1 MNSLISIIVP
11 VYNTENYLEK
21 CLLSLVNQ
29 TYKNIEI
36 IIIDDGSPDNSM
48 NIIQKFVLADNR
60 AKVISQKNQGLSG
73 ARNTGINNANGD
85 YIMFIDSDDWI
96 EIDTCEKAINA
107 SEKYNADVVFWSYI
121 KEFSNSQKDNYLFDK
136 TEIIWS
142 EKNINQLS
150 RRMVGL
156 VGDELANPQSI
167 DNLVTAWGKLYKKSV
182 IGDVRFTDTKII
194 GTEDAL
200 FNIEVFLGIN
210 SAVYIPD
217 LLSHYRKD
225 NESSLTH
232 NYKEKL
238 VSRWKEMYSRIKILL
253 DRNDMSREYYDAL
266 KNRICFGLIGLGIN
280 LAEDKKMSF
289 KEKKKEIYNILSMN
303 HYQIALKD
311 LDFSYLP
318 IQWKVFF
325 KLAKN
330 NNALLLLWLLKIMD
344 YLRRK

>member
-1 MNSLISIIVP
+1 MDSLISIIVP

-21 CLLSLVNQ
+21 CLYSLVNQ

-36 IIIDDGSPDNSM
+36 IIVDDGSPDNSM

-60 AKVISQKNQGLSG
+60 VKVISQKNQGLSG
-73 ARNTGINNANGD
+73 ARNTGMNNTNGD

-232 NYKEKL
+232 NYKKKL
-238 VSRWKEMYSRIKILL
+238 VSRWREMYSRIKFLL

-289 KEKKKEIYNILSMN
+289 KEKKKEIYNILSMK

-330 NNALLLLWLLKIMD
+330 NNALLLLWLLEIMD
-344 YLRRK
+344 HLRKK

>member
-1 MNSLISIIVP
+1 MDSLISIIVP

-21 CLLSLVNQ
+21 CLYSLVNQ

-36 IIIDDGSPDNSM
+36 IIVDDGSPDNSM

-60 AKVISQKNQGLSG
+60 VKVISQKNQGLSG
-73 ARNTGINNANGD
+73 ARNTGMNNTNGD

-232 NYKEKL
+232 NYKKKL
-238 VSRWKEMYSRIKILL
+238 VSRWREMYSRIKFLL

-289 KEKKKEIYNILSMN
+289 KEKKKEIYNILSMK

-330 NNALLLLWLLKIMD
+330 NNALLLLWLLEIMD
-344 YLRRK
+344 YLRKK

>member
-1 MNSLISIIVP
+1 MDSLISIIVP

-21 CLLSLVNQ
+21 CLYSLVNQ

-60 AKVISQKNQGLSG
+60 VKVISQKNQGLSG
-73 ARNTGINNANGD
+73 ARNTGMNNANGD

-107 SEKYNADVVFWSYI
+107 SEKYNADVVFWPYI
-121 KEFSNSQKDNYLFDK
+121 KEFSDLQKDNYLFDK

-232 NYKEKL
+232 NYKKKL
-238 VSRWKEMYSRIKILL
+238 VSRWREMYSRIKFLL

-280 LAEDKKMSF
+280 LAG
-289 KEKKKEIYNILSMN
+289 
-303 HYQIALKD
+303 
-311 LDFSYLP
+311 
-318 IQWKVFF
+318 
-325 KLAKN
+325 
-330 NNALLLLWLLKIMD
+330 
-344 YLRRK
+344 R

>member
-1 MNSLISIIVP
+1 MDSLISIIVP

-21 CLLSLVNQ
+21 CLYSLVNQ

-60 AKVISQKNQGLSG
+60 VKVISQKNQGLSG
-73 ARNTGINNANGD
+73 ARNTGMNNANGD

-107 SEKYNADVVFWSYI
+107 SEKYNADVVFWPYI
-121 KEFSNSQKDNYLFDK
+121 KEFSDLQKDNYLFDK

-232 NYKEKL
+232 NDKKKL
-238 VSRWKEMYSRIKILL
+238 VSRWREMYSRIKFLL

-289 KEKKKEIYNILSMN
+289 KEKKKEIYNILSMK

-344 YLRRK
+344 YLRKK

>member
-1 MNSLISIIVP
+1 MDSLISIIVP

-21 CLLSLVNQ
+21 CLYSLVNQ

-36 IIIDDGSPDNSM
+36 IIIDDGSTDNSM

-60 AKVISQKNQGLSG
+60 VKVISQKNQGLSG
-73 ARNTGINNANGD
+73 ARNTGMNNANGD

-121 KEFSNSQKDNYLFDK
+121 KEFSDLQKDNYLFDK

-232 NYKEKL
+232 NYKKKL
-238 VSRWKEMYSRIKILL
+238 VSRWKEMYSRIKFFL

-266 KNRICFGLIGLGIN
+266 KNRICFGLIGLGIS

-289 KEKKKEIYNILSMN
+289 KEKKKEIYNILSMK

-330 NNALLLLWLLKIMD
+330 NNALLLLWLLEIMD
-344 YLRRK
+344 YLRKK

>member
-1 MNSLISIIVP
+1 MDSLISIIVP

-21 CLLSLVNQ
+21 CLYSLVNQ

-36 IIIDDGSPDNSM
+36 IIIDDGSPDKSM

-60 AKVISQKNQGLSG
+60 VKVISQKNQGLSG
-73 ARNTGINNANGD
+73 ARNTGMNNTNGD

-232 NYKEKL
+232 NYKKKL
-238 VSRWKEMYSRIKILL
+238 VSRWREMYSRIKFLL

-289 KEKKKEIYNILSMN
+289 KEKKKEIYNILSMK

-330 NNALLLLWLLKIMD
+330 NNALLLLWLLEIMD
-344 YLRRK
+344 YLRKK

>member
-1 MNSLISIIVP
+1 MDSLISIIVP

-21 CLLSLVNQ
+21 CLYSLVNQ

-36 IIIDDGSPDNSM
+36 IIVDDGSPDNSM

-60 AKVISQKNQGLSG
+60 VKVISQKNQGVSR
-73 ARNTGINNANGD
+73 ARNTGMNNANGD

-232 NYKEKL
+232 NYKKKL
-238 VSRWKEMYSRIKILL
+238 VSRWREMYSRIKFLL
-253 DRNDMSREYYDAL
+253 DRNDMSREYHDAL

-289 KEKKKEIYNILSMN
+289 KEKKKEIYNILSMK

-330 NNALLLLWLLKIMD
+330 NNALLLLWLLEIMD
-344 YLRRK
+344 YLRKE

>member
-1 MNSLISIIVP
+1 MDSLISIIVP

-21 CLLSLVNQ
+21 CLYSLVNQ

-60 AKVISQKNQGLSG
+60 VKVISQKNQGLSG
-73 ARNTGINNANGD
+73 ARNTGMNNANGD

-107 SEKYNADVVFWSYI
+107 SEKYNADVVFWPYI
-121 KEFSNSQKDNYLFDK
+121 KEFSDLQKDNYLFDK

-194 GTEDAL
+194 ETEDAL

-232 NYKEKL
+232 NYKKKL
-238 VSRWKEMYSRIKILL
+238 VSRWREMYSRIKFLL

-289 KEKKKEIYNILSMN
+289 KEKKKEIYNILSMK

-344 YLRRK
+344 YLRKK

>member
-1 MNSLISIIVP
+1 MDSLISIIVP

-21 CLLSLVNQ
+21 CLYSLVNQ

-60 AKVISQKNQGLSG
+60 VKVISQKNQGLSG
-73 ARNTGINNANGD
+73 ARNTGMNNANGD

-232 NYKEKL
+232 NYKKKL
-238 VSRWKEMYSRIKILL
+238 VSRWREMYSRIKFLL

-289 KEKKKEIYNILSMN
+289 KEKKKEIYNILSMK

-330 NNALLLLWLLKIMD
+330 NNALLLLWLLEIMD
-344 YLRRK
+344 HLRKK

>member
-1 MNSLISIIVP
+1 MDSLISIIVP

-21 CLLSLVNQ
+21 CLYSLVNQ

-60 AKVISQKNQGLSG
+60 VKVISQKNQGLSG
-73 ARNTGINNANGD
+73 ARNTGMNNANGD

-121 KEFSNSQKDNYLFDK
+121 KEFFDSQKDNYLFDK

-167 DNLVTAWGKLYKKSV
+167 DNLVTAWCKLYKKSV

-200 FNIEVFLGIN
+200 FNIEVFLEIN

-232 NYKEKL
+232 NYKKKL
-238 VSRWKEMYSRIKILL
+238 VSRWREMYSRIKFLL

-289 KEKKKEIYNILSMN
+289 KEKKKEIYNILSMK

-330 NNALLLLWLLKIMD
+330 NNALLLLWLLEIMD
-344 YLRRK
+344 YLRKK

>member
-1 MNSLISIIVP
+1 MDSLISIIVP

-21 CLLSLVNQ
+21 CLYSLVNQ

-36 IIIDDGSPDNSM
+36 IIIVDGSPDNSM

-60 AKVISQKNQGLSG
+60 VKVISQKNQGLSG
-73 ARNTGINNANGD
+73 ARNTGMNNTNGD

-232 NYKEKL
+232 NYKKKL
-238 VSRWKEMYSRIKILL
+238 VSRWREMYSRIKFLL

-289 KEKKKEIYNILSMN
+289 KEKKKEIYNILSMK

-330 NNALLLLWLLKIMD
+330 NNALLLLWLLEIMD
-344 YLRRK
+344 YLRKK

>member
-1 MNSLISIIVP
+1 MDSLISIIVP

-21 CLLSLVNQ
+21 CLYSLVNQ

-60 AKVISQKNQGLSG
+60 VKVISQKNQGLSG
-73 ARNTGINNANGD
+73 ARNTGMNNANGD

-107 SEKYNADVVFWSYI
+107 SEKYNADVVFWPYI
-121 KEFSNSQKDNYLFDK
+121 KEFSDLQKDNYLFDK

-232 NYKEKL
+232 NYKKKL
-238 VSRWKEMYSRIKILL
+238 VSRWREMYSRIKFLL

-289 KEKKKEIYNILSMN
+289 KEK
-303 HYQIALKD
+303 
-311 LDFSYLP
+311 
-318 IQWKVFF
+318 
-325 KLAKN
+325 
-330 NNALLLLWLLKIMD
+330 
-344 YLRRK
+344 RRKYITYFQ

>member
-1 MNSLISIIVP
+1 MDSLISIIVP

-21 CLLSLVNQ
+21 CLYSLVNQ

-60 AKVISQKNQGLSG
+60 VKVISQKNQGLSG
-73 ARNTGINNANGD
+73 ARNTGMNNANGD

-107 SEKYNADVVFWSYI
+107 SEKYNADVVFWPYI
-121 KEFSNSQKDNYLFDK
+121 KEFSDLQKDNYLFDK

-182 IGDVRFTDTKII
+182 IGDVRFTDTKIL

-232 NYKEKL
+232 NYKKKL
-238 VSRWKEMYSRIKILL
+238 VSRWREMYSRIKFLL

-289 KEKKKEIYNILSMN
+289 KEKKKEIYNILSMK

-344 YLRRK
+344 YLRKK

>member
-1 MNSLISIIVP
+1 M
-11 VYNTENYLEK
+11 
-21 CLLSLVNQ
+21 
-29 TYKNIEI
+29 
-36 IIIDDGSPDNSM
+36 
-48 NIIQKFVLADNR
+48 
-60 AKVISQKNQGLSG
+60 
-73 ARNTGINNANGD
+73 
-85 YIMFIDSDDWI
+85 
-96 EIDTCEKAINA
+96 
-107 SEKYNADVVFWSYI
+107 VFWSYI
-121 KEFSNSQKDNYLFDK
+121 KEFSDLQKDNYLFDK

-217 LLSHYRKD
+217 LLYHYRKD

-232 NYKEKL
+232 NYKKKL
-238 VSRWKEMYSRIKILL
+238 VSRWKEMYSRIKFLL

-289 KEKKKEIYNILSMN
+289 KEKKKEIYNILSMK

-330 NNALLLLWLLKIMD
+330 NNALLLLWLLEIMD
-344 YLRRK
+344 YLRKK

>member
-1 MNSLISIIVP
+1 MDSLISIIVP

-21 CLLSLVNQ
+21 CLYSLVNQ

-60 AKVISQKNQGLSG
+60 VKVISQKNQGLSG
-73 ARNTGINNANGD
+73 AKNTGMNNANGD

-232 NYKEKL
+232 NYKKKL
-238 VSRWKEMYSRIKILL
+238 VSRWREMYSRIKFLL

-289 KEKKKEIYNILSMN
+289 KEKKKEIYNILSMK

-330 NNALLLLWLLKIMD
+330 NNALLLLWLLEIMD
-344 YLRRK
+344 HLRKK

>member
-1 MNSLISIIVP
+1 MDSLISIIVP

-21 CLLSLVNQ
+21 CLYSLVNQ

-60 AKVISQKNQGLSG
+60 VKVISQKNQGLSG
-73 ARNTGINNANGD
+73 ARNTRMNNANGD

-107 SEKYNADVVFWSYI
+107 SEKYNADVVFWPYI
-121 KEFSNSQKDNYLFDK
+121 KEFSDLQKDNYLFDK

-232 NYKEKL
+232 NYKKKL
-238 VSRWKEMYSRIKILL
+238 VSRWREMYSRIKFLL

-289 KEKKKEIYNILSMN
+289 KEKKKEIYNILSMK

-344 YLRRK
+344 YLRKK

>member
-1 MNSLISIIVP
+1 MVSLISIIVP

-21 CLLSLVNQ
+21 CLYSLVNQ

-36 IIIDDGSPDNSM
+36 IIVDDGSPDNSM

-60 AKVISQKNQGLSG
+60 VKVISQKNQGLSG
-73 ARNTGINNANGD
+73 ARNTGMNNTNGD

-232 NYKEKL
+232 NYKKKL
-238 VSRWKEMYSRIKILL
+238 VSRWREMYSRIKFLL

-289 KEKKKEIYNILSMN
+289 KEKKKEIYNILSMK
-303 HYQIALKD
+303 HYQIALKN

-330 NNALLLLWLLKIMD
+330 NNALLLLWLLEIMD
-344 YLRRK
+344 YLRKK

>member
-60 AKVISQKNQGLSG
+60 VKVISQNNQGLSG
-73 ARNTGINNANGD
+73 ARNIGMNNANGD

-107 SEKYNADVVFWSYI
+107 SEKYNADVVFWPYI
-121 KEFSNSQKDNYLFDK
+121 KEFSDSQKDNYLFDK

-266 KNRICFGLIGLGIN
+266 NNRICFGLIGLGIN
-280 LAEDKKMSF
+280 LAEDRKMSF
-289 KEKKKEIYNILSMN
+289 KEKQKEIHNILSMN

-344 YLRRK
+344 YLRKK

>member
-238 VSRWKEMYSRIKILL
+238 VSRWREMYSRIKFLL

-289 KEKKKEIYNILSMN
+289 KEKKKEIYNILSMK

-330 NNALLLLWLLKIMD
+330 NNALLLLWLLEIMD
-344 YLRRK
+344 YLRKK

>member
-1 MNSLISIIVP
+1 MDSLISIIVP

-21 CLLSLVNQ
+21 CLYSLVNQ

-36 IIIDDGSPDNSM
+36 IIVDDGSPDNSM

-60 AKVISQKNQGLSG
+60 VKVISQKNQGLSG
-73 ARNTGINNANGD
+73 ARNTGMNNTNGD

-232 NYKEKL
+232 NYKKKL
-238 VSRWKEMYSRIKILL
+238 VSRWREMYSRIKFLL

-289 KEKKKEIYNILSMN
+289 KEKKKEIYNILSMK

-330 NNALLLLWLLKIMD
+330 NNALLLLWLLEIMD
-344 YLRRK
+344 YLRKE

>member
-1 MNSLISIIVP
+1 MDSLISIIVP

-36 IIIDDGSPDNSM
+36 IIVDDGSPDNSM

-60 AKVISQKNQGLSG
+60 VKVISQKNQGLSG
-73 ARNTGINNANGD
+73 ARNTGMNNTNGD

-232 NYKEKL
+232 NYKKKL
-238 VSRWKEMYSRIKILL
+238 VSRWREMYSRIKFLL

-289 KEKKKEIYNILSMN
+289 KEKKKEIYNILSMK

-330 NNALLLLWLLKIMD
+330 NNALLLLWLLEIMD
-344 YLRRK
+344 YLRKK

>member
-1 MNSLISIIVP
+1 MDSLISIIVP

-21 CLLSLVNQ
+21 CLYSLVNQ

-60 AKVISQKNQGLSG
+60 VKVISQKNQGLSG
-73 ARNTGINNANGD
+73 ARNTGMNNANGD

-121 KEFSNSQKDNYLFDK
+121 KEFSDSQKDNYLFDK

-200 FNIEVFLGIN
+200 FNIEVFLEIN

-232 NYKEKL
+232 NYKKKL
-238 VSRWKEMYSRIKILL
+238 VSRWREMYSRIKFLL

-289 KEKKKEIYNILSMN
+289 KEKKKEIYNILSMK

-330 NNALLLLWLLKIMD
+330 NNALLLLWLLEIMD
-344 YLRRK
+344 YLRKK

>member
-1 MNSLISIIVP
+1 MDSLISIIVP

-21 CLLSLVNQ
+21 CLYSLVNQ

-60 AKVISQKNQGLSG
+60 VKVISQKNQGLSG
-73 ARNTGINNANGD
+73 ARNTGMNNANGD

-121 KEFSNSQKDNYLFDK
+121 KEFSDSQKDNYLFDK
-136 TEIIWS
+136 TEILWS

>member
-1 MNSLISIIVP
+1 MDSLISIIVP

-21 CLLSLVNQ
+21 CLYSLVNQ

-60 AKVISQKNQGLSG
+60 VKVISQKNQGLSG
-73 ARNTGINNANGD
+73 ARNTGMNNANGD

-121 KEFSNSQKDNYLFDK
+121 KEFSDLQKDNYLFDK

-217 LLSHYRKD
+217 LLYHYRKD

-232 NYKEKL
+232 NYK
-238 VSRWKEMYSRIKILL
+238 KISKSME
-253 DRNDMSREYYDAL
+253 RN
-266 KNRICFGLIGLGIN
+266 
-280 LAEDKKMSF
+280 
-289 KEKKKEIYNILSMN
+289 
-303 HYQIALKD
+303 
-311 LDFSYLP
+311 
-318 IQWKVFF
+318 V
-325 KLAKN
+325 
-330 NNALLLLWLLKIMD
+330 
-344 YLRRK
+344 

>member
-1 MNSLISIIVP
+1 MDSLISIIVP

-21 CLLSLVNQ
+21 CLYSLVNQ

-36 IIIDDGSPDNSM
+36 IIVDDGSPDNSM

-60 AKVISQKNQGLSG
+60 VKVISQKNQGLSG
-73 ARNTGINNANGD
+73 ARNTGMNNTNGD

-232 NYKEKL
+232 NYKKKL
-238 VSRWKEMYSRIKILL
+238 VSRWREMYSRIKFLL

-289 KEKKKEIYNILSMN
+289 KEKKKEIYNILSMK

-311 LDFSYLP
+311 LDFLICLYNGKFSLNL
-318 IQWKVFF
+318 Q
-325 KLAKN
+325 
-330 NNALLLLWLLKIMD
+330 KIIMH
-344 YLRRK
+344 YYCYGY

>member
-1 MNSLISIIVP
+1 MDSLISIIVP

-21 CLLSLVNQ
+21 CLYSLVNQ

-60 AKVISQKNQGLSG
+60 VKVISQKNQGLSG
-73 ARNTGINNANGD
+73 ARNTGMNNANGD

-107 SEKYNADVVFWSYI
+107 SEKYNADVVFWPYI
-121 KEFSNSQKDNYLFDK
+121 KEFSDSQKDNYLFDK

-232 NYKEKL
+232 NYKKKL
-238 VSRWKEMYSRIKILL
+238 VSRWREMYSRIKFLL

-289 KEKKKEIYNILSMN
+289 KEKKKEIYNILSMK
-303 HYQIALKD
+303 HYQIALKN

-330 NNALLLLWLLKIMD
+330 NNVLLLLWLLEIMD
-344 YLRRK
+344 YLRKK

>member
-1 MNSLISIIVP
+1 MDSLISIIVP

-21 CLLSLVNQ
+21 CLYSLVNQ

-36 IIIDDGSPDNSM
+36 IIVDDGSPDNSM

-60 AKVISQKNQGLSG
+60 VKVISQKNQGLSG
-73 ARNTGINNANGD
+73 ARNTGMNNANGD

-121 KEFSNSQKDNYLFDK
+121 REFSDSQKDNYLFDK

-232 NYKEKL
+232 NYKRKL
-238 VSRWKEMYSRIKILL
+238 VSRWKEMYSRIKFLL

-280 LAEDKKMSF
+280 LVEDKKMSF
-289 KEKKKEIYNILSMN
+289 KEKKKEIYNILSMK

-344 YLRRK
+344 YLRKK

>member
-1 MNSLISIIVP
+1 MDSLISIIVP

-21 CLLSLVNQ
+21 CLYSLVNQ

-60 AKVISQKNQGLSG
+60 VKVISQKNQGLSG
-73 ARNTGINNANGD
+73 ARNTGMNNANGD

-96 EIDTCEKAINA
+96 ETDTCEKAINA

-232 NYKEKL
+232 NYKKKL
-238 VSRWKEMYSRIKILL
+238 VSRWREMYSRIKFLL

-289 KEKKKEIYNILSMN
+289 KEKKKEIYNILSMK

-330 NNALLLLWLLKIMD
+330 NNALLLLWLLEIMD
-344 YLRRK
+344 YLRKK

>member
-1 MNSLISIIVP
+1 MDSLISIIVP

-21 CLLSLVNQ
+21 CLYSLVNQ

-60 AKVISQKNQGLSG
+60 VKVISQKNQGLSG
-73 ARNTGINNANGD
+73 ARNTGMNNANGD

-96 EIDTCEKAINA
+96 KIDTCEKAINA

-121 KEFSNSQKDNYLFDK
+121 KEFSDLQKDNYLFDK

-217 LLSHYRKD
+217 LLCHYRKD

-232 NYKEKL
+232 NYKKKL
-238 VSRWKEMYSRIKILL
+238 VSRWKEMYSRIKFLL

-289 KEKKKEIYNILSMN
+289 KEKKKEIYNILSMK

-330 NNALLLLWLLKIMD
+330 NNALLLLWLLEIMD
-344 YLRRK
+344 YLRKK

>member
-1 MNSLISIIVP
+1 MDSLISIIVP

-21 CLLSLVNQ
+21 CLYSLVNQ

-60 AKVISQKNQGLSG
+60 VKVISQKNQGLSG
-73 ARNTGINNANGD
+73 ARNTGMNNANGD

-107 SEKYNADVVFWSYI
+107 SEKYNADVVFWPYI
-121 KEFSNSQKDNYLFDK
+121 KEFSDLQKDNYLFDK

-200 FNIEVFLGIN
+200 FNIEVFLEIN

-225 NESSLTH
+225 NEYSLTH
-232 NYKEKL
+232 NYKAKL
-238 VSRWKEMYSRIKILL
+238 VGRWKEMYSRIKFLL

-289 KEKKKEIYNILSMN
+289 KEKKKEIYNILSMK

-330 NNALLLLWLLKIMD
+330 NNALLLLWLLEIMD
-344 YLRRK
+344 YLRKK

>member
-1 MNSLISIIVP
+1 MDSLISIIVP

-21 CLLSLVNQ
+21 CLYSLVNQ

-36 IIIDDGSPDNSM
+36 IIVDDGSPDNSM

-60 AKVISQKNQGLSG
+60 VKVISQKNQGLSG
-73 ARNTGINNANGD
+73 ARNIGMNNTNGD

-232 NYKEKL
+232 NYKKKL
-238 VSRWKEMYSRIKILL
+238 VSRWREMYSRIKFLL

-289 KEKKKEIYNILSMN
+289 KEKKKEIYNILSMK

-330 NNALLLLWLLKIMD
+330 NNALLLLWLLEIMD
-344 YLRRK
+344 HLRKK

>member
-1 MNSLISIIVP
+1 MDSLISIIVP

-21 CLLSLVNQ
+21 CLYSLVNQ

-60 AKVISQKNQGLSG
+60 VKVISQKNQGLSG
-73 ARNTGINNANGD
+73 ARNTGMNNANGD

-96 EIDTCEKAINA
+96 ETDTCEKAINA
-107 SEKYNADVVFWSYI
+107 SEKYNADVVFWPYI
-121 KEFSNSQKDNYLFDK
+121 KEFSDSQKDNYLFDK

-232 NYKEKL
+232 NYKKKL
-238 VSRWKEMYSRIKILL
+238 VSRWREMYSRIKFLL

-289 KEKKKEIYNILSMN
+289 KEKKKEIYNILSMK

-318 IQWKVFF
+318 IQWKAFF

-330 NNALLLLWLLKIMD
+330 NNALLLLWLLEIMD
-344 YLRRK
+344 YLRKK

>member
-1 MNSLISIIVP
+1 MDSLISIIVP

-21 CLLSLVNQ
+21 CLYSLVNQ

-36 IIIDDGSPDNSM
+36 IIVDDGSPDNSM

-60 AKVISQKNQGLSG
+60 VKVISQKNQGLSG
-73 ARNTGINNANGD
+73 ARNTGMNNANGD

-121 KEFSNSQKDNYLFDK
+121 KEFSDSQKDNYLFDK

-200 FNIEVFLGIN
+200 FNIEVFLEIN

-232 NYKEKL
+232 NYKKKL
-238 VSRWKEMYSRIKILL
+238 VSRWREMYSRIKFLL

-289 KEKKKEIYNILSMN
+289 KEKKKEIYNILSMK
-303 HYQIALKD
+303 HYQIVLKD

-330 NNALLLLWLLKIMD
+330 NNALLLLWLLEIMD
-344 YLRRK
+344 YLRKK

>member
-1 MNSLISIIVP
+1 MDSLISIIVP

-21 CLLSLVNQ
+21 CLYSLVNQ

-60 AKVISQKNQGLSG
+60 VKVISQKNQGLSG
-73 ARNTGINNANGD
+73 ARNTGMNNANGD

-107 SEKYNADVVFWSYI
+107 SEKYNADVVFWPYI
-121 KEFSNSQKDNYLFDK
+121 KEFSDLQKDNYLFDK

-232 NYKEKL
+232 NYKKKL
-238 VSRWKEMYSRIKILL
+238 VSRWREMYSRIKFLL

-289 KEKKKEIYNILSMN
+289 KEKKKEIYNILSI
-303 HYQIALKD
+303 YFQ
-311 LDFSYLP
+311 
-318 IQWKVFF
+318 
-325 KLAKN
+325 
-330 NNALLLLWLLKIMD
+330 
-344 YLRRK
+344 

>member
-1 MNSLISIIVP
+1 MDSLISIIVP

-21 CLLSLVNQ
+21 CLYSLVNQ

-36 IIIDDGSPDNSM
+36 IIIDDGSTDNSM

-60 AKVISQKNQGLSG
+60 VKVISQKNQGLSG
-73 ARNTGINNANGD
+73 ARNTGMNNANGD

-107 SEKYNADVVFWSYI
+107 SEKYNADVVFWPYI

-232 NYKEKL
+232 NYKKKL
-238 VSRWKEMYSRIKILL
+238 VSRWKEMYSRIKFLL

-266 KNRICFGLIGLGIN
+266 KNRICFGLIGLGIS

-289 KEKKKEIYNILSMN
+289 KEKKKEIYNILSMK

-330 NNALLLLWLLKIMD
+330 NNALLLLWLLEIMD
-344 YLRRK
+344 YLRKK

>member
-1 MNSLISIIVP
+1 MDSLISIIVP

-21 CLLSLVNQ
+21 CLYSLVNQ

-36 IIIDDGSPDNSM
+36 IIIDDGSTDNSM

-60 AKVISQKNQGLSG
+60 VKVISQKNQGLSG
-73 ARNTGINNANGD
+73 ARNTGMNNANGD

-232 NYKEKL
+232 NYKKKL
-238 VSRWKEMYSRIKILL
+238 VSRWKEMYSRIKFLL

-266 KNRICFGLIGLGIN
+266 KNRICFGLIGLGIS

-289 KEKKKEIYNILSMN
+289 KEKKKEIYNILSMK

-330 NNALLLLWLLKIMD
+330 NNALLLLWLLEIMD
-344 YLRRK
+344 YLRKK

>member
-1 MNSLISIIVP
+1 MDSLISIIVP

-21 CLLSLVNQ
+21 CLYSLVNQ

-36 IIIDDGSPDNSM
+36 IIVDDGSPDNSM

-60 AKVISQKNQGLSG
+60 VKVISQKNQGLSG
-73 ARNTGINNANGD
+73 ARNTGMNNTNGD

-232 NYKEKL
+232 NYKKKL
-238 VSRWKEMYSRIKILL
+238 VSRWREMYSRIKFLL

-289 KEKKKEIYNILSMN
+289 KEKKKEIYNILSMK
-303 HYQIALKD
+303 HYQIALKN

-330 NNALLLLWLLKIMD
+330 NNVLLLLWLLEIMD
-344 YLRRK
+344 YLRKK

>member
-1 MNSLISIIVP
+1 MDSLISIIVP

-21 CLLSLVNQ
+21 CLYSLVNQ

-60 AKVISQKNQGLSG
+60 VKVISQKNQGLSG
-73 ARNTGINNANGD
+73 ARNTGMNNANGD

-107 SEKYNADVVFWSYI
+107 SEKYNADVVFWPYI
-121 KEFSNSQKDNYLFDK
+121 KEFSDLQKNNYLFDK

-232 NYKEKL
+232 NYKKKL
-238 VSRWKEMYSRIKILL
+238 VSRWREMYSRIKFLL

-289 KEKKKEIYNILSMN
+289 KEKKKEIYNILSMK

-344 YLRRK
+344 YLRKK

>member
-21 CLLSLVNQ
+21 CLYSLVNQ

-36 IIIDDGSPDNSM
+36 IIIDDESPDNSM

-60 AKVISQKNQGLSG
+60 VKVISQKNQGLSG

-107 SEKYNADVVFWSYI
+107 SEKYNADVVFWPYI
-121 KEFSNSQKDNYLFDK
+121 KEFSDSQKDNYLFDK

-232 NYKEKL
+232 NYKKKL
-238 VSRWKEMYSRIKILL
+238 VGQWKEMYRRIKFLL

-266 KNRICFGLIGLGIN
+266 NNRICFGLIGLGIN
-280 LAEDKKMSF
+280 LAEDRKMSF
-289 KEKKKEIYNILSMN
+289 KEKQKEIHNILSMN

-344 YLRRK
+344 YLRKK